1 MEENQIETSPSK
13 QEMSYTRYV
22 IIILLILVVAIGA
35 MYFLKKN
42 SQQTAIQPKPMITE
56 TATPTANTAMK
67 SITPTTTGSAAK
79 NMTVQ
84 KFTVTASN
92 FTFTPKTLTVKKGQP
107 VEITFTNAGGAH
119 DFVINEFTVK
129 TQILASGKSET
140 VTFTPD
146 KTGTFD
152 YYCSVGNH
160 RAMGMQGT
168 ITVE

>member
-1 MEENQIETSPSK
+1 MT
-13 QEMSYTRYV
+13 
-22 IIILLILVVAIGA
+22 
-35 MYFLKKN
+35 
-42 SQQTAIQPKPMITE
+42 TE
-56 TATPTANTAMK
+56 TATPTANTAMP
-67 SITPTTTGSAAK
+67 SITPRTTSTAAK
-79 NMTVQ
+79 NMTAQ

-92 FTFTPKTLTVKKGQP
+92 FTFAPKTLTVKKGQP

-160 RAMGMQGT
+160 QAMGMQGT